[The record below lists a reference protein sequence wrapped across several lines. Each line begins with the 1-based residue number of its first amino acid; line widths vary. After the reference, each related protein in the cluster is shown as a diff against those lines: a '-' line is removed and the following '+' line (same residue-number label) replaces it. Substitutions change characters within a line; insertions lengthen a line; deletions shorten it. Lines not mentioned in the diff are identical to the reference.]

1 MRNGCFRRLFV
12 FCVHFFHILIFTC
25 YCSIILHASYS
36 LSQIVKSSDTH
47 GNFESGAN
55 FRHVSLLRSRLGCSH
70 ATGSLR
76 DSGPSG
82 CSWGDSYVK
91 GVGMLIVSPRG
102 VNFGFWS
109 HQEPMVSFRV
119 FWAKRHYI

>member
-1 MRNGCFRRLFV
+1 MRNGCFRKLFI
-12 FCVHFFHILIFTC
+12 VHFFHILIFSC
-25 YCSIILHASYS
+25 YYSIILHASYS

-82 CSWGDSYVK
+82 CSWGDSYVN

>member
-1 MRNGCFRRLFV
+1 MFV
-12 FCVHFFHILIFTC
+12 KTIKI
-25 YCSIILHASYS
+25 
-36 LSQIVKSSDTH
+36 KKKKKK
-47 GNFESGAN
+47 N

-70 ATGSLR
+70 AKGSLR

-102 VNFGFWS
+102 VKFRIL
-109 HQEPMVSFRV
+109 VSSR
-119 FWAKRHYI
+119 ADGLI